1 MFYWHIAFNWPIAR
15 EKTDL
20 ISLRSTAFVTICYA
34 VWFKTNSDFIKKK
47 TNFKI
52 LRKNFFLKTYFEK
65 FVKTLKNT
73 TTFDVFERHH
83 YEILP
88 LDKLK
93 NWLEYYRDKLLFAEN

>member
-1 MFYWHIAFNWPIAR
+1 M
-15 EKTDL
+15 
-20 ISLRSTAFVTICYA
+20 
-34 VWFKTNSDFIKKK
+34 
-47 TNFKI
+47 
-52 LRKNFFLKTYFEK
+52 RKKTYFEK